1 MRRQD
6 GERPRVQRETRAAS
20 EDVASDAW
28 RNGEEQSAQT
38 PQQWGVVDDFIPL
51 EMDGESEGTP
61 GREEAAEQAGE
72 RMESASPDGHSRAES
87 EERESE
93 TPLGATRRRAATGP
107 VQFTFFRKQK
117 GEDGVTRKVEVDG
130 GDALACDIQ
139 QMTNSALRRALIA
152 IDCSAGINT
161 PAPKGANAKLQQLL
175 REARDEE
182 PRASTFVVPPG
193 PEDSMLSED

>member
-1 MRRQD
+1 MLIFQPHCQL
-6 GERPRVQRETRAAS
+6 ESCTRC
-20 EDVASDAW
+20 
-28 RNGEEQSAQT
+28 T
-38 PQQWGVVDDFIPL
+38 
-51 EMDGESEGTP
+51 
-61 GREEAAEQAGE
+61 
-72 RMESASPDGHSRAES
+72 ASPDGHSRAES

-161 PAPKGANAKLQQLL
+161 PAPKGAKAKLQGRARSTSPGKSRCICCDSAQTRGTYTCCGRSAAGRWETRSTRMIGAWRL
-175 REARDEE
+175 RWR
-182 PRASTFVVPPG
+182 RH
-193 PEDSMLSED
+193 